1 MASTTLQPITKTEIY
16 VLDSDFIAELI
27 TVNVSHR
34 ILRTLYVY
42 NSGDSEN
49 KLLLH
54 KSISINEKDEEE
66 IQADIGSFLCVPERC
81 KKIWSHFIGLRDENQ
96 T

>member
-27 TVNVSHR
+27 TVNVSQR

-42 NSGDSEN
+42 KSGDSKN

-54 KSISINEKDEEE
+54 KSISNNEKDEEE
-66 IQADIGSFLCVPERC
+66 IQADIRSFLTDVKRC
-81 KKIWSHFIGLRDENQ
+81 EQIWNRFLDDEEISDP
-96 T
+96 

>member
-42 NSGDSEN
+42 KSGDSEN

-54 KSISINEKDEEE
+54 KSISNNEKDEDE
-66 IQADIGSFLCVPERC
+66 IQADIGSFLTDVKRC
-81 KKIWSHFIGLRDENQ
+81 EQIWNRFLDDEEISDP
-96 T
+96 